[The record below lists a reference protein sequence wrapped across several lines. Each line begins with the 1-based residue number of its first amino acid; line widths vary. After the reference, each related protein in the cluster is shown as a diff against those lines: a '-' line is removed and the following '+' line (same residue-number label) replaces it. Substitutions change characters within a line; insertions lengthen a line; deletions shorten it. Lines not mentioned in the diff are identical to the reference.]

1 MGTYYVPRNYKGESR
16 ILYIFTA
23 KSLITTGVGALI
35 GSIFF
40 FIFGMVLGYTTAGLI
55 IMGVFGVLGWAY
67 GALKIPTVAGIAV
80 TKKVGGESLDEIIN
94 RYIKFKA
101 KRHIYAYVDTK
112 EDEEIEDE
120 DTKEEN

>member
-1 MGTYYVPRNYKGESR
+1 MGTYYIPRDYKGETR

-35 GSIFF
+35 GSVFF
-40 FIFGMVLGYTTAGLI
+40 IIFGMILNYRMVGII
-55 IMGVFGVLGWAY
+55 IMAIFGILGWAY

-101 KRHIYAYVDTK
+101 RRRIYSYTDTK
-112 EDEEIEDE
+112 VAEVDE
-120 DTKEEN
+120 DTKEEQ

>member
-1 MGTYYVPRNYKGESR
+1 MGTYYIPRDYKGETR

-35 GSIFF
+35 GSVFF
-40 FIFGMVLGYTTAGLI
+40 IIFGMILNYRMVGII
-55 IMGVFGVLGWAY
+55 IMAIFGILGWAY

-101 KRHIYAYVDTK
+101 RRRIYSYTDTK
-112 EDEEIEDE
+112 IAEVDE
-120 DTKEEN
+120 DTKEEQ

>member
-35 GSIFF
+35 GSVFF
-40 FIFGMVLGYTTAGLI
+40 VIFGMILNYKMVGFI
-55 IMGVFGVLGWAY
+55 IMGIFGVLGWIY
-67 GALKIPTVAGIAV
+67 GAVKIPTIAGIAV

-101 KRHIYAYVDTK
+101 KRRIYSYADTK
-112 EDEEIEDE
+112 IADEE
-120 DTKEEN
+120 DTKEEQ

>member
-16 ILYIFTA
+16 ILYIFTT

-35 GSIFF
+35 IMG
-40 FIFGMVLGYTTAGLI
+40 IFGL
-55 IMGVFGVLGWAY
+55 LGWIY
-67 GALKIPTVAGIAV
+67 GAVKIPTIAGIAV

-101 KRHIYAYVDTK
+101 KRRIYSYADTK
-112 EDEEIEDE
+112 IADEEN
-120 DTKEEN
+120 TKEEQ

>member
-35 GSIFF
+35 GSLFYV
-40 FIFGMVLGYTTAGLI
+40 IFGMILNYQMVGII
-55 IMGVFGVLGWAY
+55 IMAVFGLLGWIY
-67 GALKIPTVAGIAV
+67 GAVKIPTVAGIAV

-101 KRHIYAYVDTK
+101 KRRIYSYADTK
-112 EDEEIEDE
+112 TDEDFE
-120 DTKEEN
+120 DTKEEQ

>member
-16 ILYIFTA
+16 ILYIFTT

-35 GSIFF
+35 GSVFF
-40 FIFGMVLGYTTAGLI
+40 VIFGMILNYKTVGFI
-55 IMGVFGVLGWAY
+55 IMAVFGLLGWVY
-67 GALKIPTVAGIAV
+67 GAIKIPTIAGIAV

-101 KRHIYAYVDTK
+101 KRRIYSYADVKTE
-112 EDEEIEDE
+112 EDDVN
-120 DTKEEN
+120 TKEEQ

>member
-16 ILYIFTA
+16 ILYIFTT

-35 GSIFF
+35 GSVFF
-40 FIFGMVLGYTTAGLI
+40 I
-55 IMGVFGVLGWAY
+55 IMGIFGLLGWIY
-67 GALKIPTVAGIAV
+67 GAVKIPTIAGIAV

-101 KRHIYAYVDTK
+101 KRRIYSYADTK
-112 EDEEIEDE
+112 IADEEN
-120 DTKEEN
+120 TKEEQ

>member
-1 MGTYYVPRNYKGESR
+1 M
-16 ILYIFTA
+16 YIFTA

-40 FIFGMVLGYTTAGLI
+40 FIFGMILGYTAVGVI
-55 IMGVFGVLGWAY
+55 IMGIFGVLGWMY
-67 GALKIPTVAGIAV
+67 GAIKIPTISGIAV

-101 KRHIYAYVDTK
+101 KRRIYSYADTK
-112 EDEEIEDE
+112 DEEIEE
-120 DTKEEN
+120 DTKEEK

>member
-40 FIFGMVLGYTTAGLI
+40 FIFGMILGYTAVGVI
-55 IMGVFGVLGWAY
+55 IMGIFGVLGWMY
-67 GALKIPTVAGIAV
+67 GAIKIPTISGIAV

-101 KRHIYAYVDTK
+101 KRRIYSYADTK
-112 EDEEIEDE
+112 DEEIEE
-120 DTKEEN
+120 DTKEEK

>member
-35 GSIFF
+35 GSVFF
-40 FIFGMVLGYTTAGLI
+40 VIFGMVLGYTTPGLI
-55 IMGVFGVLGWAY
+55 IMGVFGILGWAY
-67 GALKIPTVAGIAV
+67 GASKIPTISGIAV

-101 KRHIYAYVDTK
+101 KRRIYSYSDTKDIEIEEDTK
-112 EDEEIEDE
+112 ED
-120 DTKEEN
+120 K

>member
-35 GSIFF
+35 GSVFF
-40 FIFGMVLGYTTAGLI
+40 VIFGMILNYKIVGFI
-55 IMGVFGVLGWAY
+55 IMGLFGVLGWIY
-67 GALKIPTVAGIAV
+67 GAVKIPTIAGIAV

-101 KRHIYAYVDTK
+101 KRRIYSYADTK
-112 EDEEIEDE
+112 IADEEE
-120 DTKEEN
+120 DTKEER